1 MMDVSAGYARMI
13 AYQTYT
19 YGACTYQP
27 IMGDCCKP
35 SLTVCPDNAT
45 LKGSQETQRTEL
57 CIPHTTRITAQE
69 STP

>member
-1 MMDVSAGYARMI
+1 MF

-19 YGACTYQP
+19 YGAYTYQRA
-27 IMGDCCKP
+27 MLRRCNLA
-35 SLTVCPDNAT
+35 LTFCPDNAT

-69 STP
+69 TTP